1 MHHRN
6 YQVPRRELHGRSCP
20 LSGIMLMLQI
30 LFALFLCANG
40 DGETVSLLQHTLE
53 IQKSTEEKLGYEENK
68 RTDDEWEP
76 NDKMA
81 SLEQDDEEKI
91 GYEENKWTDDELE
104 PNDKE
109 ASLEQDEVGEHIWRE
124 NGTHWTGNP
133 IYLNKGDGHCEDSY
147 LRGHGESRS
156 LADCQARCSAESD
169 CKYVS
174 HNTNRR
180 RLAACSRYSGSCRRR
195 FRHTGMGY
203 TTYQKS
209 SPLGEGSNECYNAG
223 TTKASRDAACAGTMV
238 CARDGYD
245 GRNFG
250 GCWWEHC
257 CTQVFQSMGDG
268 HCRDGYRRGH
278 GESRSL
284 ADCQARCAAESDCN
298 YVSHNTN
305 RRRLA
310 ACSRYSGTCRRRFPH
325 TGMGYT
331 TYQYRERR

>member
-6 YQVPRRELHGRSCP
+6 YQVPRPELHGRSCP
-20 LSGIMLMLQI
+20 LSSIMFMLQI

-53 IQKSTEEKLGYEENK
+53 IQKSTEEKLGYEEDGW
-68 RTDDEWEP
+68 TYDYYEYDDYSDESEP
-76 NDKMA
+76 N
-81 SLEQDDEEKI
+81 EK
-91 GYEENKWTDDELE
+91 D
-104 PNDKE
+104 
-109 ASLEQDEVGEHIWRE
+109 ASLEQDEVGEHIRRE
-124 NGTHWTGNP
+124 NGTDWTGYP
-133 IYLNKGDGHCEDSY
+133 IYLNEGDGHCPDSY

-169 CKYVS
+169 CNYVS

-180 RLAACSRYSGSCRRR
+180 RLAACSRYRGSCRRR
-195 FRHTGMGY
+195 FRESGRGY
-203 TTYQKS
+203 TTYRKS
-209 SPLGEGSNECYNAG
+209 SPLGEGSTECYNAG

-238 CARDGYD
+238 CARDGHD

-250 GCWWEHC
+250 CWWGHC
-257 CTQVFQSMGDG
+257 CTQVFKSMGDG
-268 HCRDGYRRGH
+268 HCPDGYRRGH
-278 GESRSL
+278 GQSLSL

-310 ACSRYSGTCRRRFPH
+310 ACSRYSGSCRRRFRH
-325 TGMGYT
+325 TGTGYT